1 MVVLTPGRVRSKQEV
16 LTSAKNIASYG
27 EERLNQ
33 IKAERMA
40 QRRKLGMTGNEQEDL
55 EDFFRNVN
63 RDSYE
68 VAKSMVQLVLEE
80 VMFGVGQKVEAFNKM
95 LEQQDELEHKKE
107 RVLND
112 MKEIKHR
119 SAMAQIRDDMIE
131 RVVAEIALETVKEN
145 LYLSKKIDEKMLE
158 ILVRALKLE
167 RGSSTSQKDL
177 QVLAQNLED
186 EKLVAAREA
195 IMNLFEEN
203 PTKAS
208 EVVPSADTEKV

>member
-1 MVVLTPGRVRSKQEV
+1 M
-16 LTSAKNIASYG
+16 
-27 EERLNQ
+27 
-33 IKAERMA
+33 AE
-40 QRRKLGMTGNEQEDL
+40 RRKLGLTGNEQEDL

-68 VAKSMVQLVLEE
+68 VAKSMVQIMLEE
-80 VMFGVGQKVEAFNKM
+80 VMFGIGQKVEAFNKM
-95 LEQQDELEHKKE
+95 IEDQDELEHKKE
-107 RVLND
+107 RILND
-112 MKEIKHR
+112 MREIKHR
-119 SAMAQIRDDMIE
+119 SAIAQIRDDMID

-167 RGSSTSQKDL
+167 RASTTSQKDL

-195 IMNLFEEN
+195 IMNLF
-203 PTKAS
+203 
-208 EVVPSADTEKV
+208 

>member
-1 MVVLTPGRVRSKQEV
+1 M
-16 LTSAKNIASYG
+16 
-27 EERLNQ
+27 
-33 IKAERMA
+33 AE
-40 QRRKLGMTGNEQEDL
+40 RRKLGLTGNEQEDL
-55 EDFFRNVN
+55 EEFFRNVN

-68 VAKSMVQLVLEE
+68 VAKSMVQIMLEE
-80 VMFGVGQKVEAFNKM
+80 VNFAIGQKVEAFNKM
-95 LEQQDELEHKKE
+95 TENQEELEHKKE
-107 RVLND
+107 RILND
-112 MKEIKHR
+112 MREIKHR
-119 SAMAQIRDDMIE
+119 SAIAQIRDDMID

-167 RGSSTSQKDL
+167 RASSTSQKDL

-203 PTKAS
+203 PGKPGDVDPLELTS
-208 EVVPSADTEKV
+208 EEIRRKSNLRRKVVGNQPGPPR